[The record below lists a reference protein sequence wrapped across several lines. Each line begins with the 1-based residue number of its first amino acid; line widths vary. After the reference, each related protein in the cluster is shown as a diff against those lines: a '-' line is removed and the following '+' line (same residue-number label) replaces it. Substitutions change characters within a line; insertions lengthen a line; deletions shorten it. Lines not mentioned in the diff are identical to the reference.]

1 MLEELGVHTPVLA
14 APMAGGPTTP
24 QMVVAAAQAGS
35 LGFLAGGYKTAQ
47 ALGEQIRAVRA
58 STEAFG
64 VNLFVPIAVPVDPTE
79 FRRYAEAIQVEAA
92 EHGLG
97 LATAPVVED
106 DDDWPA
112 KVEMLIADPVPVVSF
127 TFGLPDNRTLAE
139 LRRVGTLLIQ
149 TITSVEEAQL
159 AAEAGVDALAVQS
172 ARAGGHSGTFTPNR
186 RPADCPLSEL
196 VAQIRRVVRLP
207 LIGAGG
213 IAGGEDVAAALA
225 AGASAVAV
233 GTLLLLTPES
243 GAGSTYRAALTER
256 RAAETVVTA
265 AFTGRPARGIRN
277 GFTDR
282 WTSTA
287 PIGYPAVHH
296 LTIPLRRAA
305 AAAGDQERLHLWA
318 GTGHHAVTTQA
329 TAVVLTQLAR
339 GL

>member
-1 MLEELGVHTPVLA
+1 MLDDLGVRIPVLA

-24 QMVVAAAQAGS
+24 QMVVAAAEVGS

-47 ALGEQIRAVRA
+47 ALGEQIRQVRA
-58 STEAFG
+58 ATPTFG
-64 VNLFVPIAVPVDPTE
+64 VNLFVPNPIPVDPEE
-79 FRRYAEAIQVEAA
+79 FRRYAAAIQVEAA
-92 EHGLG
+92 EHGLD
-97 LATAPVVED
+97 LATAPLVED

-112 KVEMLIADPVPVVSF
+112 KIELLIADPVPVVSF

-139 LRRVGTLLIQ
+139 LRRVGTLLVQ
-149 TITSVEEAQL
+149 TITSAEEARL

-172 ARAGGHSGTFTPNR
+172 VRAGGHSGTFTPRR
-186 RPADCPLSEL
+186 RPANRPLSEL
-196 VAQIRRVVRLP
+196 VAEVRQAVRLP

-213 IAGGEDVAAALA
+213 IAEGPDVAATLA

-243 GAGSTYRAALTER
+243 GAGATYRAALAEK
-256 RAAETVVTA
+256 RAVETVVTA

-282 WTSTA
+282 WTAAA

-305 AAAGDQERLHLWA
+305 AAAADSERLHLWA
-318 GTGHHAVTTQA
+318 GTGHHAVEAQP
-329 TAVVLTQLAR
+329 TAAVLTELAR